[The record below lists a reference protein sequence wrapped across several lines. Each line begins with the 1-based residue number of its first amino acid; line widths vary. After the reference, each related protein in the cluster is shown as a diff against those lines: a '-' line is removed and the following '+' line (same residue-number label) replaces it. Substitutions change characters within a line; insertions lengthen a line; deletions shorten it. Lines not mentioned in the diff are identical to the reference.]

1 MGTSWS
7 SEKASTQL
15 WFSPTSGTAQIMPST
30 WRESSFWKTEVTSL
44 ESKRGCSFKEER
56 VAQGFG
62 GAGDPVEGAAG
73 ADEFGPGGDHAQG
86 IGALADEAAG
96 QGAGLVAELVDDV
109 LDAFSGF
116 WGEASGRS
124 LMTRETV
131 WVETPAAEATSLMVG
146 RRERWGGQIYATI

>member
-73 ADEFGPGGDHAQG
+73 ADEFEPGGDHAQG

-96 QGAGLVAELVDDV
+96 QGAGLVAELIDDV
-109 LDAFSGF
+109 LDAFAGFGGYIRAFVDHPGYGLGGDSGGGGDLF
-116 WGEASGRS
+116 DGRS
-124 LMTRETV
+124 
-131 WVETPAAEATSLMVG
+131 
-146 RRERWGGQIYATI
+146 GGAMMHGV

>member
-1 MGTSWS
+1 VVLADLGDGPDNAVDVAG
-7 SEKASTQL
+7 EQ
-15 WFSPTSGTAQIMPST
+15 F
-30 WRESSFWKTEVTSL
+30 L
-44 ESKRGCSFKEER
+44 EDRGDVVGVEARLLFKEER

-116 WGEASGRS
+116 WGETSGRS